1 MSPLVPPPSE
11 WATSGVPLLEEAIA
25 FIAMLVNDSAGFKQ
39 GPDDEAD
46 DWKYIRGKIV
56 APDGSLNY
64 EGIELL
70 SGRHF
75 QHVASDALQQDMY
88 SAIVDDPS
96 VHPATRAHF
105 RAAKQLGAGAVL
117 GIDAIEDAVE
127 LPDEAF
133 LHEVQGY
140 LNHPRGAI
148 TLATRCTGESE
159 RTKCDYHASK
169 LRGCPPCAVGTGHTS
184 INTHV
189 ISIARALGAAG
200 SLQEVKLGPR
210 DPNRAVDKESNPN
223 QRGDGVLGNWTHS
236 ARRMVFDG
244 TTITAVQFRK
254 GMLGPLARG
263 KHLATDY
270 AEEAKRSAKAAA
282 CAANNYDFMTWAAST
297 RGGIGREA
305 AEWFTTGFAAKV
317 ALARSDGEKWRVRNE
332 RKRLLQQHSAIIA
345 RRNWE
350 ITQRNA
356 WPRMGGVAPRAP
368 PVE

>member
-1 MSPLVPPPSE
+1 M
-11 WATSGVPLLEEAIA
+11 PLLEEAIA

-140 LNHPRGAI
+140 TSTTPEAPSPSRRGA
-148 TLATRCTGESE
+148 
-159 RTKCDYHASK
+159 
-169 LRGCPPCAVGTGHTS
+169 P
-184 INTHV
+184 
-189 ISIARALGAAG
+189 ARA
-200 SLQEVKLGPR
+200 
-210 DPNRAVDKESNPN
+210 
-223 QRGDGVLGNWTHS
+223 RGRSASTTRRSCAS
-236 ARRMVFDG
+236 ARRAPSAPPRSR
-244 TTITAVQFRK
+244 TYSRATNTSTART
-254 GMLGPLARG
+254 GMGADTA
-263 KHLATDY
+263 ATSALDTP
-270 AEEAKRSAKAAA
+270 RSTPTSSPSPAP
-282 CAANNYDFMTWAAST
+282 S
-297 RGGIGREA
+297 
-305 AEWFTTGFAAKV
+305 
-317 ALARSDGEKWRVRNE
+317 
-332 RKRLLQQHSAIIA
+332 A
-345 RRNWE
+345 RRGAS
-350 ITQRNA
+350 R
-356 WPRMGGVAPRAP
+356 R
-368 PVE
+368 

>member
-1 MSPLVPPPSE
+1 
-11 WATSGVPLLEEAIA
+11 
-25 FIAMLVNDSAGFKQ
+25 MLTRYEHFNGTH
-39 GPDDEAD
+39 
-46 DWKYIRGKIV
+46 W
-56 APDGSLNY
+56 DGCRY
-64 EGIELL
+64 G
-70 SGRHF
+70 G
-75 QHVASDALQQDMY
+75 HV
-88 SAIVDDPS
+88 
-96 VHPATRAHF
+96 
-105 RAAKQLGAGAVL
+105 GA
-117 GIDAIEDAVE
+117 
-127 LPDEAF
+127 
-133 LHEVQGY
+133 
-140 LNHPRGAI
+140 
-148 TLATRCTGESE
+148 
-159 RTKCDYHASK
+159 
-169 LRGCPPCAVGTGHTS
+169 GHTS

-223 QRGDGVLGNWTHS
+223 QRGDGVLGNWTRS

-350 ITQRNA
+350 ITLRNA

-368 PVE
+368 PVEQ

>member
-1 MSPLVPPPSE
+1 MHLSQRHGGADWTHPRLVAPAASTGRVMDVLYLLRRLEDVSPLVPPPSE

-127 LPDEAF
+127 LTDEAF

-159 RTKCDYHASK
+159 RTKC
-169 LRGCPPCAVGTGHTS
+169 
-184 INTHV
+184 
-189 ISIARALGAAG
+189 
-200 SLQEVKLGPR
+200 
-210 DPNRAVDKESNPN
+210 
-223 QRGDGVLGNWTHS
+223 
-236 ARRMVFDG
+236 
-244 TTITAVQFRK
+244 
-254 GMLGPLARG
+254 
-263 KHLATDY
+263 
-270 AEEAKRSAKAAA
+270 
-282 CAANNYDFMTWAAST
+282 
-297 RGGIGREA
+297 
-305 AEWFTTGFAAKV
+305 
-317 ALARSDGEKWRVRNE
+317 
-332 RKRLLQQHSAIIA
+332 
-345 RRNWE
+345 
-350 ITQRNA
+350 
-356 WPRMGGVAPRAP
+356 
-368 PVE
+368 